1 MRSASVSFLLLG
13 LLLLPASALG
23 QPAEGAGAETNV
35 WGHGGPAVTTLGL
48 GLSGGLAVEF
58 DQHVLSLRGVST
70 DRSPGAETW
79 EAAVLY
85 GRATTTEHL
94 FLSAGTGVSVVGG
107 TGYPRL
113 FGGGRGKAFD
123 PMIGFPLEGQV
134 AWTPTGAVSLGLYAF
149 ANVNTAQPLG
159 GLGLTLRLGDLR

>member
-1 MRSASVSFLLLG
+1 
-13 LLLLPASALG
+13 
-23 QPAEGAGAETNV
+23 
-35 WGHGGPAVTTLGL
+35 
-48 GLSGGLAVEF
+48 
-58 DQHVLSLRGVST
+58 
-70 DRSPGAETW
+70 
-79 EAAVLY
+79 VLY

-113 FGGGRGKAFD
+113 FGGGRGTAFD